1 MKDMKKSIYMLPLM
15 ATLFVS
21 SCDIEMVPKGQTTLE
36 SAQEIEYLL
45 NSLEINVDPGSDLC
59 VIVNES
65 YGQEF
70 TTVKQLIANTNTLT
84 SVYLSYN
91 EGPDRANLTRDDKRY
106 SSIYKAINTL
116 NVALGK
122 IDDSS
127 GEEAVKTRVKAEAHV
142 KRAYLHFIAANIYAK
157 QYDEATASKNG
168 GIAYVTDYEMNVKEQ
183 LPLDRVYELILEDL
197 DDEYIDQ
204 LPDEATVLRCSKA
217 TGNAIKARVLFQMKR
232 YSSALAYAEKAL
244 ELNDE
249 VEDRSY
255 MMDEYGWYLLPTS
268 PNNYIYISSSGE
280 SWWVPFADNL
290 SLETV
295 AKFEDGDFTID
306 YGYSGYPEEGEELW
320 NPMYGEMNTG
330 IEGSLSF
337 SGYDTYKNPWGLT
350 VEQMMY
356 IAAECHIRSGEAGG
370 VQTGMDLINL
380 VRTYRIDPDK
390 YEVWSASDEREAM
403 AYLQRAKFIENIAT
417 AENFFDRKR
426 WNTEDDYKMTI
437 TRELPGIGTYSISP
451 ESPLWV
457 LPFPNSVIQNNP
469 TFTQNY

>member
-1 MKDMKKSIYMLPLM
+1 MRKSIYMLPLA
-15 ATLFVS
+15 ATLLVS

-36 SAQEIEYLL
+36 TAQEVEYLL
-45 NSLEINVDPGSDLC
+45 NAIEVNVDPGSDLS

-70 TTVKQLIANTNTLT
+70 TTVRELIANTNTLT

-91 EGPDRANLTRDDKRY
+91 EGPDRANLTRSDKRY
-106 SSIYKAINTL
+106 NSIYSAINTL

-122 IDDSS
+122 IDAAS
-127 GEEAVKTRVKAEAHV
+127 GDEAVKTRVKAEAHI
-142 KRAYLHFIAANIYAK
+142 KRAYLHFLAANVYAK
-157 QYDEATASKNG
+157 QYDAATAANNG
-168 GIAYVTDYEMNVKEQ
+168 GIAYVTDYEMDVKEQ

-197 DDEYIDQ
+197 SDEYISQ
-204 LPDEATVLRCSKA
+204 LPDEATVVRCSKA

-232 YSSALAYAEKAL
+232 YAEAIPYAEKAL
-244 ELNDE
+244 ELNSE

-255 MMDEYGWYLLPTS
+255 MMEEYGWYLLPTS
-268 PNNYIYISSSGE
+268 PNNYLYISSSGE

-290 SLETV
+290 SIETV

-306 YGYSGYPEEGEELW
+306 YGYSGWAEEGEEIW

-337 SGYDTYKNPWGLT
+337 TGYDTYKNPYGLT
-350 VEQMMY
+350 VEQIMY
-356 IAAECHIRSGEAGG
+356 LAAECYIRDGSAEG
-370 VQTGMDLINL
+370 VQKGMDMVNY
-380 VRTYRIDPDK
+380 VRTFRIDPDK
-390 YEVWSASDEREAM
+390 YEEWSASSEHEAM

-426 WNTEDDYKMTI
+426 WNTEADYRETI
-437 TRELPGIGTYSISP
+437 TRELPGLGTYSISP

-457 LPFPNSVIQNNP
+457 LPFPNSVILNNP
-469 TFTQNY
+469 TFSQNY